1 MFFAASQSVIMDESH
16 VTLDETGFSE
26 ADLNVTSNDTSMYN
40 KKTSLACYLLSRKG
54 KENSSLN
61 TVEMNSISDL

>member
-1 MFFAASQSVIMDESH
+1 MNFYLFFAASQSVIMDESH

-40 KKTSLACYLLSRKG
+40 K
-54 KENSSLN
+54 
-61 TVEMNSISDL
+61 